1 MEKLGISYLK
11 NFHFERS
18 EKEDFSLR
26 FDFTISV
33 WIFNFLPNS
42 LLSSEELL
50 NFQALDSREK
60 VSLLTK
66 EQKTG
71 KWLGHRTF
79 SVSAF

>member
-1 MEKLGISYLK
+1 M
-11 NFHFERS
+11 
-18 EKEDFSLR
+18 
-26 FDFTISV
+26 
-33 WIFNFLPNS
+33 PNS